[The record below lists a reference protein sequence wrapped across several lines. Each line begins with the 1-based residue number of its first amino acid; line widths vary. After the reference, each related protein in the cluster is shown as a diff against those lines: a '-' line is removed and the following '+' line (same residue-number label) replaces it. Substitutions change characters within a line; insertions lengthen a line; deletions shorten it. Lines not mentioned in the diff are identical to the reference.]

1 MFSIN
6 IYLKFALIALFLFGG
21 IGLSFIYGI
30 GYSWILILFGLILL
44 ATYILLGTVQS
55 AATMVQTMDFEGAEK
70 RLGLT
75 LSPKLLYVTN
85 RAFYYIIKGSIAMNA
100 NKHNEAEALFQEAN
114 ALKLPSDN
122 ERGMVLLQLA
132 GLNANKQK
140 WTTAKNYYREA
151 SKLNITEPQ
160 LKEQVEMF
168 GKQIKQAG
176 ATKGAQG
183 MMGRSGNKGRQM
195 MPGGKRRRP
204 KMR

>member
-6 IYLKFALIALFLFGG
+6 IYLKFALIALFLGSG
-21 IGLSFIYGI
+21 ILLSFIYGL
-30 GYSWILILFGLILL
+30 GYSWILILIGLILL
-44 ATYILLGTVQS
+44 ATYVLLGTVQS
-55 AATMVQTMDFEGAEK
+55 AAQLVQVSDFEAAEK
-70 RLGLT
+70 RLDLT

-85 RAFYYIIKGSIAMNA
+85 RAFYYIIKGSIAMQA
-100 NKHNEAEALFQEAN
+100 NKHDEAEALFQEAN
-114 ALKLPSDN
+114 GLKLPSDN

-140 WTTAKNYYREA
+140 WTAAQNYYREA
-151 SKLNITEPQ
+151 NKLKITEPQ
-160 LKEQVEMF
+160 LKEQLQMF

-183 MMGRSGNKGRQM
+183 MMGRSGSKGKQM